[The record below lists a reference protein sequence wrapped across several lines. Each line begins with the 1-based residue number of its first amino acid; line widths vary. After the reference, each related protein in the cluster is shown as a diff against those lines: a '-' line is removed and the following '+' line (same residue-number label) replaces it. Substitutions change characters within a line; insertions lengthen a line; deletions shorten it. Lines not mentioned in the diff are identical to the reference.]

1 LLIEQ
6 LLANGVTTVFSFVMT
21 TLIVF
26 ALKLTVGIR
35 VTEAEEEHGMDETQH
50 DEVAY
55 N

>member
-21 TLIVF
+21 TLIVT

-35 VTEAEEEHGMDETQH
+35 VSEESENAGLDIGEHGEPS
-50 DEVAY
+50 Y
-55 N
+55 S